1 MSRGVIIDTAA
12 KTASATDTR
21 EEQDKITL
29 KSRPVA
35 FNKPLS
41 IALVLHNTSI
51 HINEQLLKIKTSQ
64 IYSKINVEVER
75 R

>member
-51 HINEQLLKIKTSQ
+51 HINEQLKIRTSQ